1 MPHQHLEDSVAP
13 ELAQVQL
20 LLLSTPA
27 ARLAFKVKR
36 MVLNPLFQNKLEIK
50 ETVMS

>member
-1 MPHQHLEDSVAP
+1 MAP
-13 ELAQVQL
+13 DLVLVQL